1 MRYIQ
6 AVSREQRIFFPESVD
21 EYIAENN
28 PIKCIDAF
36 VDSLD
41 LSELGFKHSEPEL
54 TGCPPYNSA
63 DLSKLYIYGYLNL
76 ICSSRSLEK
85 ETKT

>member
-6 AVSREQRIFFPESVD
+6 GVSREQKILFPESVD

-28 PIKCIDAF
+28 PIKFIDAF

-41 LSELGFKHSEPEL
+41 LSELGFKHTEPEL
-54 TGCPPYNSA
+54 TGRPPYNPA
-63 DLSKLYIYGYLNL
+63 DLLKLYTCLPQAGLWLLKPY
-76 ICSSRSLEK
+76 SFHS
-85 ETKT
+85 